1 MAASQELPNG
11 GFELLQERPP
21 QSLLRRLFVTLQHL
35 FGLILGGG
43 VAYIRDRSARGQ
55 GGTISVLIARLLLIP
70 AWPFLNKQITKQPF
84 PLQVRMRLEAMGPTY
99 IKLGQILSLRQDI
112 LPKSITDE
120 LQNLLDRLPVVPF
133 TRFQELVEVDL
144 GRPLSEC
151 FASVYPTPL
160 GSASLAQT
168 HRAVLWSGEDVVLK
182 VIKPAVRETIQRD
195 VTLMRLAGRILQF
208 FLARYQP
215 QRIINEFCTYTLGE
229 IDLRFEADNAETFI
243 ANFKDNP
250 EIRFPHVYRQF
261 SGRDVLCMEFFA
273 GTKPSAA
280 ESAKLT
286 STERTRVLNLGVS
299 SIVQMIFHDGFFH
312 ADLHPGN
319 MVIFSDLRMGF
330 IDLGMVGR
338 LDEATRK
345 GMLYYF
351 YSLVMGDPE
360 NAARILTTIA
370 VSGRKS
376 DLNGLRRELTDL
388 NRRWASA
395 SKFHQFSIAQLVLQ
409 SINVAGR
416 YWVYY
421 PEEIILMTKAL
432 VTIEGMA
439 NLLEPN
445 LELTSLAREP
455 IQQIIRTELNPAN
468 LWRKSLINA
477 PELLDIL
484 ANAPMILAHTLQ
496 QIEHQRLAPVPDPV
510 PGLKVTILAGF
521 FLVAVALLVVAGVPW
536 PIWLALLFFALGLAA
551 RGLG

>member
-1 MAASQELPNG
+1 
-11 GFELLQERPP
+11 
-21 QSLLRRLFVTLQHL
+21 
-35 FGLILGGG
+35 
-43 VAYIRDRSARGQ
+43 VAYVRDRSAHGQ
-55 GGTISVLIARLLLIP
+55 GTTFSVLLVRLLLIP
-70 AWPFLNKQITKQPF
+70 AWPFLDKQITKQPF
-84 PLQVRMRLEAMGPTY
+84 PVQVRMRLEAMGPTY

-120 LQNLLDRLPVVPF
+120 LQNLLDRLPVVTF
-133 TRFQELVEVDL
+133 ARFQELVEADL
-144 GRPLSEC
+144 RRPLSEC
-151 FASVYPTPL
+151 FATVYPIPL

-168 HRAVLWSGEDVVLK
+168 HRAVLWTGEDVVLK

-195 VTLMRLAGRILQF
+195 VTLMRLTGRILQF

-250 EIRFPHVYRQF
+250 EIRFPHVYREF
-261 SGRDVLCMEFFA
+261 SGRDVLCMEFFE
-273 GTKPSAA
+273 GSKPSVA
-280 ESAKLT
+280 EAAKLT
-286 STERTRVLNLGVS
+286 SAERTRILNAGLN

-319 MVIFSDLRMGF
+319 MIIFADLRMGF

-370 VSGRKS
+370 VPGRKS

-388 NRRWASA
+388 NRRWSSA
-395 SKFHQFSIAQLVLQ
+395 TQFHRFSVAQLVLQ

-432 VTIEGMA
+432 VTIEGMV

-445 LELTSLAREP
+445 LELTTLAREP
-455 IQQIIRTELNPAN
+455 IQQVIRTELSPDN

-477 PELLDIL
+477 PEFLEIL
-484 ANAPMILAHTLQ
+484 ANAPMIMAHLLQ
-496 QIEHQRLAPVPDPV
+496 QIDRQRLAPLPDPF
-510 PGLKVTILAGF
+510 PGLKEIVLASS

-536 PIWLALLFFALGLAA
+536 PIWIILLFFALGLAA